1 MGAAAP
7 RIGITTYAVN
17 DHGEIPIPHQYV
29 TSVRR
34 AGGLPLLIAPGETQ
48 LARLLGALDAFV
60 IAGGGDICPSR
71 YGGRTHETIYSVDA
85 ERDEFELRLIAELHA
100 RRMPTLA
107 ICRGLQMVNVA
118 FGGTLHAHLP
128 DVVGETVA
136 HRAPPRRPIAHAVQ
150 LAPDSRLA
158 AVFGARQDRLEP
170 MSWHH
175 QAVDRIGRGCRVVAM
190 ADDGV
195 VEAIET
201 DEWPELVAVQWHPEL
216 TSHEDAA
223 QQRLFDELVRQARL
237 KCGTF

>member
-1 MGAAAP
+1 MGAMAP

-17 DHGEIPIPHQYV
+17 DHGEIPLPHQYV

-34 AGGLPLLIAPGETQ
+34 AGGVPLLIAPGETH
-48 LARLLGALDAFV
+48 LDRLLDSLDAFV
-60 IAGGGDICPSR
+60 VAGGGDICPRR
-71 YGGRTHETIYSVDA
+71 YGGRDHETIYSVDA

-100 RRMPTLA
+100 RRTPTLA
-107 ICRGLQMVNVA
+107 ICRGLQIVNVA
-118 FGGTLHAHLP
+118 LGGTLHAHLP

-136 HRAPPRRPIAHAVQ
+136 HRAPPRRPIPHAVQ
-150 LAPDSRLA
+150 LVPDSRLA
-158 AVFGARQDRLEP
+158 AVLDAHDLRLEA

-175 QAVDRIGRGCRVVAM
+175 QAVDRAGRSCRVVAV

-201 DEWPELVAVQWHPEL
+201 DEWPELIAVQWHPEL

-223 QQRLFDELVRQARL
+223 QQRLFDELVRQARVR
-237 KCGTF
+237 